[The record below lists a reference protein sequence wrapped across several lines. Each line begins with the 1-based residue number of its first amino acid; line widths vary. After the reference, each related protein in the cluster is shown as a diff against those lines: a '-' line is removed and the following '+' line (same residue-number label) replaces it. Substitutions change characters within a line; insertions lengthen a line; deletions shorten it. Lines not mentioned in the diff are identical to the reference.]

1 MLQRDGL
8 LAKLVKTQFDCAM
21 ITWYFAH
28 PLFNINEIWYVFFSA
43 EERGGGENSHYQYLT
58 TDEIHND
65 DSIPIMDPTLD
76 GHRGTDTL
84 KVNMK
89 IQFIKKNMKC
99 EILSIKTRL

>member
-1 MLQRDGL
+1 M
-8 LAKLVKTQFDCAM
+8 
-21 ITWYFAH
+21 
-28 PLFNINEIWYVFFSA
+28 FFSA

-84 KVNMK
+84 KVN
-89 IQFIKKNMKC
+89 IQFIKKK
-99 EILSIKTRL
+99 

>member
-1 MLQRDGL
+1 
-8 LAKLVKTQFDCAM
+8 M
-21 ITWYFAH
+21 ICY
-28 PLFNINEIWYVFFSA
+28 FFSA

-84 KVNMK
+84 KVNIK
-89 IQFIKKNMKC
+89 SHFINHFNYEM
-99 EILSIKTRL
+99 